1 MLGRADGYSPSGSL
15 PSGAPR
21 PDDASKAQ
29 FVMAGLLA
37 RGSLPSAAFPG
48 IPSGTGLGLVAYSCG
63 GSAGVERTR
72 TGFPFHLP
80 RGRTITNDANGR
92 DGWGQPAR
100 PRGQVGLT
108 GYGLLGQV
116 RQEKGTQCR
125 PNPSLNGSRLADAE
139 TEFLANAKVKLQAT
153 MGHKEKF
160 VECIRS
166 RKRPIADVEIGAR
179 TVTSCHLVN
188 LAYRHTAKI
197 AWDPAKLDFA
207 AGTGKPEWL
216 TRDYRGEWKV

>member
-1 MLGRADGYSPSGSL
+1 MVSSPSGSL

-80 RGRTITNDANGR
+80 RGRTIADDANRRGSR
-92 DGWGQPAR
+92 GQP
-100 PRGQVGLT
+100 VL
-108 GYGLLGQV
+108 
-116 RQEKGTQCR
+116 
-125 PNPSLNGSRLADAE
+125 
-139 TEFLANAKVKLQAT
+139 
-153 MGHKEKF
+153 
-160 VECIRS
+160 
-166 RKRPIADVEIGAR
+166 
-179 TVTSCHLVN
+179 
-188 LAYRHTAKI
+188 
-197 AWDPAKLDFA
+197 A
-207 AGTGKPEWL
+207 AGPAQL
-216 TRDYRGEWKV
+216 AVIVRIAAAIFASR